1 MLKRCVLAKETA
13 IRLTL
18 IVAFV
23 LVTAH
28 VKAVANVSATIVV
41 QAFIVKSIAEHQ
53 PTVRFVL
60 DMVDA
65 YAMT

>member
-28 VKAVANVSATIVV
+28 VKAVVNVSVTIVV
-41 QAFIVKSIAEHQ
+41 QAFIVKLIAALQ
-53 PTVRFVL
+53 PTAKFVR